1 MTSTTIKAGLV
12 KKTVTGTLW
21 AYAALYGGKFVNLIG
36 ITILA
41 RILSQ
46 EEFGVASYA
55 LVVISLL
62 DFPGL
67 GIGPALVFHR
77 REKERTNTAFWLA
90 IVIGLTMTVLTA
102 LFAPLAG
109 TYFNDPRA
117 VPVTRALSVYFI
129 IVALGVVPSSLLNKE
144 LSFKRKFF
152 PDLAGA
158 INKGIFSIVLALVG
172 FGAWSLVAGNL
183 VNTLTTT
190 IFLWL
195 VWRSNWRPSLH
206 FDASYARSL
215 LIYGAHIVS
224 IYFLGILL
232 LNVDYLLVG
241 RYLGAAALGVYMLA
255 FRIPELLIKQFYSAI
270 SEVLFPVFTKVKEEA
285 GALEYGFL
293 HAMRYISLMTIPMAL
308 GLALVA
314 RPLILTVFGEKWAEA
329 IPVTSAIALYTL
341 FRSFYFNAG
350 DLFKAQGRPAVIT
363 RLHIFNLIVLVPAL
377 WFAVTRF
384 GTINAVAWMQVAVV
398 FTVGTIRLFVATR
411 MLKIPF
417 FNMIK
422 VFIPA
427 LTCSAF
433 MAVAVI
439 ASLYL
444 TNSSTPLVQLI
455 VSITVGAL
463 TYLGATYLLHKEM
476 VLTASRTLRAALVRG

>member
-1 MTSTTIKAGLV
+1 
-12 KKTVTGTLW
+12 
-21 AYAALYGGKFVNLIG
+21 
-36 ITILA
+36 
-41 RILSQ
+41 
-46 EEFGVASYA
+46 
-55 LVVISLL
+55 
-62 DFPGL
+62 
-67 GIGPALVFHR
+67 
-77 REKERTNTAFWLA
+77 
-90 IVIGLTMTVLTA
+90 
-102 LFAPLAG
+102 
-109 TYFNDPRA
+109 
-117 VPVTRALSVYFI
+117 
-129 IVALGVVPSSLLNKE
+129 
-144 LSFKRKFF
+144 
-152 PDLAGA
+152 
-158 INKGIFSIVLALVG
+158 
-172 FGAWSLVAGNL
+172 
-183 VNTLTTT
+183 
-190 IFLWL
+190 
-195 VWRSNWRPSLH
+195 
-206 FDASYARSL
+206 
-215 LIYGAHIVS
+215 
-224 IYFLGILL
+224 
-232 LNVDYLLVG
+232 
-241 RYLGAAALGVYMLA
+241 
-255 FRIPELLIKQFYSAI
+255 
-270 SEVLFPVFTKVKEEA
+270 
-285 GALEYGFL
+285 
-293 HAMRYISLMTIPMAL
+293 MRYISLMTIPMAL

-350 DLFKAQGRPAVIT
+350 DLLKAQGRPAVIT